1 MQFKTYLT
9 EIEAAIREHDVTNE
23 ITLVYTDGSYDRTFD
38 GEWTWRRGT
47 MGARVLRGK
56 TPLQSVIQWLNGA
69 NVDHSSKVVIG
80 ENSSKSAAKQIVDT
94 LRRGL

>member
-1 MQFKTYLT
+1 MEFKTYLA
-9 EIEAAIREHDVTNE
+9 EIEAAIRERDVTNE
-23 ITLVYTDGSYDRTFD
+23 ISLVYTDGSYNKTFD
-38 GEWTWRRGT
+38 GEWTWRLGKF
-47 MGARVLRGK
+47 GARVLRG
-56 TPLQSVIQWLNGA
+56 TTALQSVIQWLNGA

>member
-1 MQFKTYLT
+1 MEFKTYLT
-9 EIEAAIREHDVTNE
+9 EIEAAIRERDVENE
-23 ITLVYTDGSYDRTFD
+23 ITLVYTDGSYNRTFD
-38 GEWTWRRGT
+38 GEWTWRLGKF
-47 MGARVLRGK
+47 GARVLRGT

-80 ENSSKSAAKQIVDT
+80 ENTSKSAAKQIMET

>member
-1 MQFKTYLT
+1 MEFKTYLT
-9 EIEAAIREHDVTNE
+9 EIEAAIRERDVENE
-23 ITLVYTDGSYDRTFD
+23 ITLVYTDGSYNRTFD
-38 GEWTWRRGT
+38 GEWTWRLGKF
-47 MGARVLRGK
+47 GARVLRGT

-80 ENSSKSAAKQIVDT
+80 ENASKNAAKQIMET